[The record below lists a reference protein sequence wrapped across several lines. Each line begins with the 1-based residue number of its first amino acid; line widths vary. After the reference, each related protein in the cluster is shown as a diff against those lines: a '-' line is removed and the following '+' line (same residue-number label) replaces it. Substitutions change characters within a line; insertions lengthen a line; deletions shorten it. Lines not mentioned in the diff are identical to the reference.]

1 VGPAGN
7 DFIWRAESYLGSRS
21 PCPVAS
27 PAKGHSAWG
36 RLAMTLSG
44 EQKVVS
50 AQEVLAQLLPL
61 PDNVPEVSGY
71 HAFPLQQGLLCL

>member
-1 VGPAGN
+1 
-7 DFIWRAESYLGSRS
+7 
-21 PCPVAS
+21 
-27 PAKGHSAWG
+27 
-36 RLAMTLSG
+36 MTLSG